1 MAYGFEKFGLPEDF
15 HQKIPHKFYF
25 SRENRRRYLLW
36 LANHLG
42 IALPSENQDA
52 WYSLRYEQVTQPIE
66 GVRPIGNNL
75 LNWDRINPQLTRHYA
90 FVIIDAFPDVTWD
103 ITRFE
108 GKLNQKSKADH
119 TFVTGYNLPHPDDD
133 VISKRSRI
141 IHVSGQDIC
150 RPYLTEIAHR
160 LNIPDDDWRAGW
172 SQQTMAK
179 IAELNPPMR
188 KWESFRNAFANSL
201 FRMLSINF
209 DKIGFLPWEV
219 GGNGPVGFGNRSRFG
234 DEKAR
239 ADVRY
244 MLQHYVS
251 SRFKLELTEE
261 SLDILY
267 YVDQRGLN
275 ELNGVCKNHFNGS
288 PQQMIE
294 FAYPEYEWDPTRFGT
309 KKVRQR
315 RAYFLIQNWLTNEE
329 RAAMNQQTNRGWEHS
344 LSNEFNTVYPAV
356 TLPNGHAF
364 GGDSRSRITADIF
377 IRARLLMIDILGEDH
392 TDPSLRRSND
402 RSTQDVNN
410 RFHQRWIQDRQ
421 RWQLCLSNGVSVVA
435 IGPNFQFTDREIQEL
450 NQLVESVEVGSP
462 MLEFI
467 GFPADYVLPTIS
479 PCGTIEIQPLPRHYH
494 LIFEQAES
502 Q

>member
-1 MAYGFEKFGLPEDF
+1 
-15 HQKIPHKFYF
+15 
-25 SRENRRRYLLW
+25 
-36 LANHLG
+36 
-42 IALPSENQDA
+42 
-52 WYSLRYEQVTQPIE
+52 
-66 GVRPIGNNL
+66 
-75 LNWDRINPQLTRHYA
+75 
-90 FVIIDAFPDVTWD
+90 
-103 ITRFE
+103 
-108 GKLNQKSKADH
+108 
-119 TFVTGYNLPHPDDD
+119 
-133 VISKRSRI
+133 
-141 IHVSGQDIC
+141 
-150 RPYLTEIAHR
+150 
-160 LNIPDDDWRAGW
+160 
-172 SQQTMAK
+172 
-179 IAELNPPMR
+179 
-188 KWESFRNAFANSL
+188 
-201 FRMLSINF
+201 
-209 DKIGFLPWEV
+209 
-219 GGNGPVGFGNRSRFG
+219 
-234 DEKAR
+234 
-239 ADVRY
+239 
-244 MLQHYVS
+244 
-251 SRFKLELTEE
+251 
-261 SLDILY
+261 
-267 YVDQRGLN
+267 
-275 ELNGVCKNHFNGS
+275 
-288 PQQMIE
+288 MIE